1 MRISDWSSDV
11 CSSDLLVRE
20 GKVRILGC
28 SNETSWGLMKG
39 LAASERLSL
48 SRYETIQNNFS
59 LNNRRFEDDL
69 AQVCR
74 QERVSLIPYSPLAG
88 GMLSGK
94 YQDGARPEGAD
105 RKSTRLNS
113 SH

>member
-1 MRISDWSSDV
+1 MTALDRHRIRAATKGSRTRLQTDDV
-11 CSSDLLVRE
+11 ALDQTHWPYHGAPYEPMMEALDELVRE

-69 AQVCR
+69 A
-74 QERVSLIPYSPLAG
+74 PL
-88 GMLSGK
+88 
-94 YQDGARPEGAD
+94 
-105 RKSTRLNS
+105 
-113 SH
+113 